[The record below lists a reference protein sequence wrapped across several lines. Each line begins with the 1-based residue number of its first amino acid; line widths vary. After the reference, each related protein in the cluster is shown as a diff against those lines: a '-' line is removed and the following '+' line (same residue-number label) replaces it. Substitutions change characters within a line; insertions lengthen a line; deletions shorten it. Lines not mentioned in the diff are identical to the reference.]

1 MVFKQKMNNY
11 VKEIC
16 PSSLLELLYMK
27 TPVSKQS
34 FRAAKCICLL
44 LSSFYEYPSF
54 KDYTFSSW
62 LEIHH
67 FLSFIHKNSNFATGM
82 AFSINNTFHTWNNT
96 EFNIQKYSHR
106 NRQWT
111 PIKVLST
118 ILPAKSHYN
127 EYRNKHRAME
137 QILEI
142 KQWKDDIIIFRN
154 LLWTLQGSNTKSIFI
169 KHKVQIS
176 EYDWKKWNSI
186 ESLEKR
192 NLDYA
197 WEET

>member
-34 FRAAKCICLL
+34 FRAAKCICFL

-67 FLSFIHKNSNFATGM
+67 FLSFIHKNSNIMDEIELIKIKAEHKKAVRNQLM
-82 AFSINNTFHTWNNT
+82 YDQLKKELKFHQVELEQHMNET
-96 EFNIQKYSHR
+96 
-106 NRQWT
+106 
-111 PIKVLST
+111 L
-118 ILPAKSHYN
+118 KSP
-127 EYRNKHRAME
+127 
-137 QILEI
+137 
-142 KQWKDDIIIFRN
+142 
-154 LLWTLQGSNTKSIFI
+154 
-169 KHKVQIS
+169 KVQNYQYKPIFSFIFYLVSFLTLKKIS
-176 EYDWKKWNSI
+176 DNY
-186 ESLEKR
+186 
-192 NLDYA
+192 NLRFS
-197 WEET
+197 